1 MKANKDTMILD
12 LLQMHPDVAG
22 RLMRHGLHCIGCML
36 AANET
41 IEQACQAHG
50 LSVDLLLDDINSFL
64 GEEEAAAS
72 EENPA

>member
-1 MKANKDTMILD
+1 MKADKDTMIMD
-12 LLQMHPDVAG
+12 LLQMHPDMAG

-50 LSVDLLLDDINSFL
+50 LSVDLLLEDINSLL
-64 GEEEAAAS
+64 GDQAAGD